1 MEFLKLFLIYMQVNA
16 YYDYEDVIDSDEE
29 LDLTTMATDPWV

>member
-1 MEFLKLFLIYMQVNA
+1 MQVNA

-29 LDLTTMATDPWV
+29 LDLASMVTASEEASS